1 MSVSA
6 TVSGG
11 TAAVTVSDSQLDRV
25 ISDAGNTGIVTV
37 DVSSL
42 KSADSAKL
50 PAKLLTAASGAEG
63 AEGLSVLLP
72 TGAVALDKT
81 ALDSV
86 AAVGRDV
93 TFSVESVKPEA
104 LNPAQKSALGDRLDA
119 AVVVDVNVLVN
130 GRKTAD
136 FNSGVLTISIP
147 YTPKA
152 GEDTSKLAVWYL
164 ADDGGVERVGGRY
177 DAQNK
182 RFVFETD
189 HLSKYA
195 LLADPETAEPVNPF
209 NDVAEDSFYHDAV
222 LWAVE
227 NGVTTGTSAATFAP
241 NATCTRAEAV
251 TFLWRAMGSPEPT
264 TTANPFTDVSPDA
277 YYYKAVL
284 WAVEQGITAGT
295 GATTFAPDATVT
307 RSQTVTFL
315 WRAAGEPVVNYA
327 MSFTDV
333 AADAYYAEA
342 VRWAVSEGVTQGTG
356 ATAFSPVDSCTRAQI
371 VTLLYRYLGK

>member
-1 MSVSA
+1 M
-6 TVSGG
+6 
-11 TAAVTVSDSQLDRV
+11 TVSDSQLDRV